1 MGRKFRLAFFDLLS
15 IFYSRDSSAIIIIA
29 IQWVCLYKL
38 RVSWTANTDNISLW
52 PQVLSSQRI
61 VSLIHSRMIHPVPY
75 SKDRRAITTIAHS
88 RRDRRRPQITANKK
102 LISKRVRHGWT
113 VLGLLYCMLIIVIGH
128 SFSHNKPHEAPTYSF
143 KDCSTVQPLFLR
155 ARILI

>member
-38 RVSWTANTDNISLW
+38 RVSWTANTDKICLW
-52 PQVLSSQRI
+52 PQVLTISSQRI

-75 SKDRRAITTIAHS
+75 SKIAGQS
-88 RRDRRRPQITANKK
+88 QQLQTPQE
-102 LISKRVRHGWT
+102 
-113 VLGLLYCMLIIVIGH
+113 IGVDH
-128 SFSHNKPHEAPTYSF
+128 K
-143 KDCSTVQPLFLR
+143 
-155 ARILI
+155 